1 MRAGCERQPSAR
13 GCSVRGSSEAL
24 ECGNLQF
31 WRCLRLL
38 IPTPDA
44 IPDAVSTARRAL
56 DLATKR
62 QDDSLVVRMKASP
75 GRSEGLARAGCG
87 YDNALTKYPGA
98 EAFLNGPA

>member
-75 GRSEGLARAGCG
+75 GRSEGLARGG
-87 YDNALTKYPGA
+87 LRLRQR
-98 EAFLNGPA
+98 LNEVPRG